1 RIQGIEAVREYIV
14 AEIQKVYRSQ
24 GVSINDKHI
33 EIIARQMLRRVMV
46 VESGDSELLPGE
58 FVDRLD
64 FEQLNQSIIER
75 GGEAAT
81 AEPVLLGITKAALNT
96 DSFLSAASFQHTISV
111 LASAAIEGRV
121 DELRG
126 LKESVLV
133 GKLIPA
139 GTGFEAEDV
148 HKFRAERAKAA
159 AALFGGD
166 GLAGADTGSDEA
178 TPDTLGELEAELL
191 SGEGEH
197 DAEEL
202 DDEFALDTDD
212 TDEDEEVE
220 DETEEETDDDL
231 ESDLDL
237 DDEIDDL
244 DSED

>member
-1 RIQGIEAVREYIV
+1 
-14 AEIQKVYRSQ
+14 
-24 GVSINDKHI
+24 
-33 EIIARQMLRRVMV
+33 

-58 FVDRLD
+58 LIDRLD
-64 FEQLNQSIIER
+64 FEALNQQIIER
-75 GGEAAT
+75 GGEPAT

-148 HKFRAERAKAA
+148 RKFKAERTARAA
-159 AALFGGD
+159 ESVRSGLAVSSAALAGETLSSD
-166 GLAGADTGSDEA
+166 ILEPGLEVMGEDMLAEEDEI
-178 TPDTLGELEAELL
+178 L
-191 SGEGEH
+191 SGAEVA

-202 DDEFALDTDD
+202 NDEFGLS
-212 TDEDEEVE
+212 TDEFEDGEE
-220 DETEEETDDDL
+220 DQDADL
-231 ESDLDL
+231 ADV
-237 DDEIDDL
+237 DDL
-244 DSED
+244 DSEE